1 MTIEVRAGF
10 MPLLDCAPLVVA
22 REIGFAAAEG
32 IELSVHRETS
42 WAALRDR
49 LAVGHLDV
57 AHILAPMPIA
67 ANLGLGPLQMSLVV
81 PMALGF
87 GGNTV
92 TVSQSVWREL
102 EAVGAPVDFDAGAAV
117 RALAQVVA
125 ARHAA
130 GAARLVLGIVHAYSA
145 HHYQLAYWMASAGI
159 VPGRDVELVV
169 VPPLLMPSALAG
181 RQIDG
186 FCAGEPWGSVA
197 ALRGA
202 GRILTTNANIWRS
215 CPEKVLGVRK
225 AWARE
230 HGERIERLVRA
241 VYRAAVW
248 CDDSVNRAALG
259 EILARAE
266 YIGQPIELLQP
277 GLSGSLLAPNGN
289 GRGVD
294 GFLTFANNDATFPWT
309 SHALWLYTQMVRW
322 RQTVYARDALDVVR
336 ATYKPNVFRAAL
348 APLGVVVPMRDDR
361 FEDGFFDARGFDAG
375 DVEGYLASFAVERT
389 G

>member
-10 MPLLDCAPLVVA
+10 MPLLDCAPLIVA
-22 REIGFAAAEG
+22 HELGFAAAEG
-32 IELSVHRETS
+32 ITLSVHRETS

-49 LAVGHLDV
+49 LAVSHLDV

-102 EAVGAPVDFDAGAAV
+102 EAAGAPVDFDAGAAV
-117 RALAQVVA
+117 QALARVVA
-125 ARHAA
+125 TRRAA
-130 GAARLVLGIVHAYSA
+130 GASRLVLGIVHAYSA

-159 VPGRDVELVV
+159 IPGRDVELVV
-169 VPPLLMPSALAG
+169 VPPSLMPSALAG

-197 ALRGA
+197 VLQGA

-215 CPEKVLGVRK
+215 CPEKVLGVRT

-230 HGERIERLVRA
+230 NGEWLQRLVRA

-248 CDDSVNRAALG
+248 CDAGENRAALG
-259 EILARAE
+259 EILARPG
-266 YIGQPIELLQP
+266 YIGQPIDMLRP
-277 GLSGSLLAPNGN
+277 GLSGSLITPDGSA
-289 GRGVD
+289 RRVD
-294 GFLTFANNDATFPWT
+294 GFLTFARNDATFPWT
-309 SHALWLYTQMVRW
+309 SQALWLYTQMVRW
-322 RQTVYARDALDVVR
+322 GQAAYARDAVELVR
-336 ATYKPNVFRAAL
+336 ATYEPDVLRAAL
-348 APLGVVVPMRDDR
+348 VSIAGVVPARNDR
-361 FEDGFFDARGFDAG
+361 FEDGFFDARCFDAN
-375 DVEGYLASFAVERT
+375 DVEGYLASFAADRVS
-389 G
+389 